1 MRLLPA
7 GERAVLVEVAD
18 TPSARALYEWAR
30 EGGWPVTDLVPAA
43 RTVLFDG
50 VADLPALRAKLAA
63 WEPSVVEPPVRSAVR
78 LPTVYDGPDL
88 AEVAGLWDM
97 TRAEVIGTHSG
108 TAFTVAFC
116 GFAPGF
122 AYCTGLPESLRVP
135 RRSSPRNRVPTGAV
149 GLADVFTG
157 VYPRPSPGGWQLIGS
172 TSRQVWDV
180 DVDPPALL
188 TPGTPVRFVEERR

>member
-1 MRLLPA
+1 MRVLPA

-18 TPSARALYEWAR
+18 TPSALALYERAR
-30 EGGWPVTDLVPAA
+30 QSGWPVTDLVPAA

-50 VADLPALRAKLAA
+50 VADPTALRAELATWQLTA
-63 WEPSVVEPPVRSAVR
+63 TQAPALATVE
-78 LPTVYDGPDL
+78 LPTVYDGADL
-88 AEVAGLWDM
+88 PEVARLWDM
-97 TRAEVIGTHSG
+97 TTAEVVATHTG

-135 RRSSPRNRVPTGAV
+135 RRASPRQSVPAGAV

-157 VYPRPSPGGWQLIGS
+157 VYPRSSPGGWQLMWS
-172 TSRQVWDV
+172 TSRQLWAIDAE
-180 DVDPPALL
+180 PPALL
-188 TPGTPVRFVEERR
+188 VAGTSVRFVQEST

>member
-1 MRLLPA
+1 MRVLPA
-7 GERAVLVEVAD
+7 GERGLLVEVAD
-18 TPSARALYEWAR
+18 TASAMALYERAR
-30 EGGWPVTDLVPAA
+30 EGGWPVTDLLPAA

-50 VADLPALRAKLAA
+50 VADLSALRAQLSAA
-63 WEPSVVEPPVRSAVR
+63 ELSVAHPPDRSAVE
-78 LPTVYDGPDL
+78 LPTVYDGADL
-88 AEVAGLWDM
+88 AEVARLWDM
-97 TRAEVIGTHSG
+97 SRAEVVATHTG

-135 RRSSPRNRVPTGAV
+135 RRASPRHQVPAGAV

-157 VYPRPSPGGWQLIGS
+157 VYPRSSPGGWQLIGS
-172 TSRQVWDV
+172 TSRQLWDV

-188 TPGTPVRFVEERR
+188 APGTPVRFVEERR